1 LQDSDAELV
10 ESACGG
16 DVDSFR
22 LLYERYYGMAV
33 GIARSRLP
41 DVHLAEDAAQEAF
54 AVACRRLHSLRDGAK
69 FSAWLAI
76 ICRRGAI
83 RMARTHK
90 RGVQLQQEPVVRAN
104 SGPDGCC
111 ETARVNEAI
120 GRLPAPA
127 REIVQLHYFSGLSHE
142 EIAETLKIS
151 PQAVHG
157 RLQRA
162 RRALAGWLSE
172 NGNSG

>member
-16 DVDSFR
+16 DVDCFR
-22 LLYERYYGMAV
+22 QLYERYYGMAV
-33 GIARSRLP
+33 GIARGRLP

-76 ICRRGAI
+76 ICRRAAI
-83 RMARTHK
+83 RMARAHNSSV
-90 RGVQLQQEPVVRAN
+90 RLQQEPALRENPEQDSCSEA
-104 SGPDGCC
+104 
-111 ETARVNEAI
+111 ARVREALQ
-120 GRLPAPA
+120 RLPAA
-127 REIVQLHYFSGLSHE
+127 GREVVQLHYYSGLSHE
-142 EIAETLKIS
+142 EIARTLKIS

-162 RRALAGWLSE
+162 RRALAGWLSKD
-172 NGNSG
+172 SD